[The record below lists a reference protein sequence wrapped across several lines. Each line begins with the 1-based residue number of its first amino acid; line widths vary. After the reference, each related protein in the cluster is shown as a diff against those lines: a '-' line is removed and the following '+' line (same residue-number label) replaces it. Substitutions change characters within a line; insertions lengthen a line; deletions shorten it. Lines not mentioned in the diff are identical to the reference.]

1 MKLRLDEIIELY
13 YELNGRSIQSENDVK
28 VISKGLLAQKLNLKT
43 KLYLQRLNKVVLEE
57 VKMYEE
63 LEKELVKKYD
73 NIQENIE
80 SYLKDKREILS
91 AEKDID
97 VSNLWSSD
105 LKIED
110 INLETEEF
118 YPVFL
123 KLLDHE

>member
-1 MKLRLDEIIELY
+1 MKLRLDEIIELF
-13 YELNGRSIQSENDVK
+13 YELNGRSIQSENEVK

-57 VKMYEE
+57 VKIYEE

-80 SYLKDKREILS
+80 SYLNDKREILS